1 MGPPAASVGGCEHR
15 RGADEAAEQEGL
27 RAVALAV
34 AIHATI
40 LGVILCALGDLMLDL
55 IVRIE
60 RPLARGDDT
69 PAVTRAGAGGQAANV
84 AAWAAAL
91 GAQSRLIAKW
101 GGDTPGRLVAAEV
114 GARRVEVLGPMAPG
128 RNGVVVSVVEPNGE
142 RSMLSDPGVAAE
154 LRPEDL
160 QPEWLSGCDALYVSG
175 YALLR
180 DPVRRWAAAAR
191 AVREEGGVVSVDLS
205 TWSSIRSFGA
215 DRFRDRIAELEPDV
229 VFATELELEALGGAP
244 DAADDRAQARAG
256 RRRRQTRDEETGHE
270 AARGPTS
277 STRPA
282 RETRSRPGF
291 LVGGIELGLEAAARC
306 VSQAGRDAVNRG
318 DRAGITRGDGARSR
332 GGRYEPPYDFYDGK
346 HEPGAEP
353 RALSS
358 RPATTDGRRWSGST
372 TSSSRGPTRW
382 STGWGCAPT

>member
-180 DPVRRWAAAAR
+180 DPVGAAGRGGAGGPRGRRRRLRRPVDVELDPLLRSRPLPRPDRRAGAGRRVRDRAR
-191 AVREEGGVVSVDLS
+191 AR
-205 TWSSIRSFGA
+205 GA
-215 DRFRDRIAELEPDV
+215 RGRAGR
-229 VFATELELEALGGAP
+229 G
-244 DAADDRAQARAG
+244 DDRAQARAG
-256 RRRRQTRDEETGHE
+256 RRRRQTRERGDGHE
-270 AARGPTS
+270 AREADVVD
-277 STRPA
+277 STGA
-282 RETRSRPGF
+282 GDALAAGF

-306 VSQAGRDAVNRG
+306 VSKL
-318 DRAGITRGDGARSR
+318 GAM
-332 GGRYEPPYDFYDGK
+332 P
-346 HEPGAEP
+346 
-353 RALSS
+353 
-358 RPATTDGRRWSGST
+358 
-372 TSSSRGPTRW
+372 
-382 STGWGCAPT
+382 